1 MKKILSVF
9 CIATL
14 LFASCSDEY
23 DDSKLWQNVNDLKDR
38 IASLEKT
45 VQTMNSDISS
55 IQSIV
60 DAINA
65 RDYIV
70 KVEELA
76 DKSGYTITF
85 AKGNTITIKHGKDG
99 IDGKDSPII
108 GIDIYEGI
116 YYWTITTNGN
126 TTWLLDNDGN
136 KLKVSGVDGKSAYE
150 LAVEKGYEGTLD
162 EWLESLKGLNGKS
175 AYELAVEK
183 GYSGTIEEWL
193 ESLNGTDGKDGS
205 DGEDGKDGIT
215 PVLGVDSEGYWTID
229 MGNGIQRLK
238 DTNRKD
244 VKAIGQDGT
253 DGKDGVDGSSFF
265 NNVRYDDNF
274 VYFTFTDGKVV
285 SIPLSK
291 GVSFTV
297 SNVSDRQLFVYGET
311 RTFDIVQNNIAKISI
326 SKPDGWKV
334 SVLGDVMTVIAPP
347 QENTFAEESGEIAIT
362 AMGTDSKSFVM
373 FSFSVKVEPYQ
384 FEDSKFEEYI
394 LTNFDKDENGFL
406 SQSEVNEIISID
418 CSGLGITSIAEIK
431 NFPNLVSLNCSNNSI
446 AKLDLTGNL
455 QLKILDCSNNQIIEL
470 DTSENTSLQTLSCYG
485 NDLQLLDFSN
495 CKDLITLYLLENGKN
510 VITDNSSSIE
520 ESYMMTIDKSSY
532 NNLVLSFANTQILQ
546 LDCTNNESLQSID
559 IGKNDQL
566 AIMRIE
572 SNPLLEIL
580 DVTKNSKLEILYCT
594 NNKLSGLDVSQN
606 PILSTLDCSG
616 NEISLL
622 DVMNNPQL
630 TLLNCGNNR
639 LSSISTINNTKLS
652 ALYCNDNQLTDL
664 DISQN
669 GQLTIL
675 DYSNGK
681 FISSPT
687 FNFPGECSGN
697 TISSLNISNNPNLSQ
712 IYCSNNKIRELNLSE
727 CKNLMVLSCENN
739 QLTKLDLSAN
749 SRLQQLTGYNN
760 KIETLDFTHNTQ
772 LGGAIIHNNNLTN
785 SIDVTMCNRNGFLII
800 CMGNQN
806 LQSVYMTRNQY
817 QHTSNIYP
825 DFLKFFDPHTTL
837 YVDGYPV
844 N

>member
-1 MKKILSVF
+1 MKKILSVL

-14 LFASCSDEY
+14 LFVSCSDEY

-55 IQSIV
+55 IQSII

-70 KVEELA
+70 KIEELA

-126 TTWLLDNDGN
+126 KTWLLDNDGN
-136 KLKVSGVDGKSAYE
+136 KLKVSGVDGKTAYDLAVEKGYKGTLKEWLESLKGSDGQNGSEGKSAYELAVEKGYTGTLEEWLLSLDGTNGSNGKSAYE

-162 EWLESLKGLNGKS
+162 EWLESLKGSNGKS

-238 DTNRKD
+238 DTNGKD

-418 CSGLGITSIAEIK
+418 CSGLGITS
-431 NFPNLVSLNCSNNSI
+431 
-446 AKLDLTGNL
+446 
-455 QLKILDCSNNQIIEL
+455 
-470 DTSENTSLQTLSCYG
+470 
-485 NDLQLLDFSN
+485 
-495 CKDLITLYLLENGKN
+495 
-510 VITDNSSSIE
+510 
-520 ESYMMTIDKSSY
+520 
-532 NNLVLSFANTQILQ
+532 
-546 LDCTNNESLQSID
+546 
-559 IGKNDQL
+559 
-566 AIMRIE
+566 R
-572 SNPLLEIL
+572 
-580 DVTKNSKLEILYCT
+580 
-594 NNKLSGLDVSQN
+594 
-606 PILSTLDCSG
+606 
-616 NEISLL
+616 
-622 DVMNNPQL
+622 
-630 TLLNCGNNR
+630 
-639 LSSISTINNTKLS
+639 
-652 ALYCNDNQLTDL
+652 
-664 DISQN
+664 
-669 GQLTIL
+669 
-675 DYSNGK
+675 
-681 FISSPT
+681 
-687 FNFPGECSGN
+687 
-697 TISSLNISNNPNLSQ
+697 
-712 IYCSNNKIRELNLSE
+712 
-727 CKNLMVLSCENN
+727 
-739 QLTKLDLSAN
+739 
-749 SRLQQLTGYNN
+749 
-760 KIETLDFTHNTQ
+760 
-772 LGGAIIHNNNLTN
+772 
-785 SIDVTMCNRNGFLII
+785 
-800 CMGNQN
+800 
-806 LQSVYMTRNQY
+806 
-817 QHTSNIYP
+817 
-825 DFLKFFDPHTTL
+825 
-837 YVDGYPV
+837 
-844 N
+844 

>member
-45 VQTMNSDISS
+45 VRTMNSDISS

-70 KVEELA
+70 KIEELA

-126 TTWLLDNDGN
+126 KTWLLDNDGN
-136 KLKVSGVDGKSAYE
+136 KLKVSGVDGKTAYDLAVEKGYKGTLEEWLESLKGSDGQNGSDGKSAYELAVEKGYTGTLEEWLLSLNGTNGSNGKSAYE

-162 EWLESLKGLNGKS
+162 EWLESLKGSNGSDGQDGSNGKS

-205 DGEDGKDGIT
+205 DGENGKDGTT
-215 PVLGVDSEGYWTID
+215 PILGVDSEGYWTID
-229 MGNGIQRLK
+229 MGNGVQRLK
-238 DTNRKD
+238 DANGKD

-265 NNVRYDDNF
+265 NNVRYDENF

-334 SVLGDVMTVIAPP
+334 SVNTNQLTVIAPP
-347 QENTFAEESGEIAIT
+347 KENTFAEESGEIAIT
-362 AMGTDSKSFVM
+362 AMGIDQKSFTL
-373 FSFSVKVEPYQ
+373 FSFNVEIDRTLIY
-384 FEDSKFEEYI
+384 FEDSKFKEYL
-394 LTNFDKDENGFL
+394 LTNFDINGDGSINISNESFAIKD
-406 SQSEVNEIISID
+406 ID
-418 CSGLGITSIAEIK
+418 CSNKGINSIDEIK
-431 NFPNLVSLNCSNNSI
+431 WFSNLSTLTCNDNNLTTLNVKCTGLNKLICNNNQLISLDVSWCKNLDYLNCSFNQLTVLDIENNSNLTTLYI
-446 AKLDLTGNL
+446 A
-455 QLKILDCSNNQIIEL
+455 NNQIKSIDLSKCENLMSLWCSDNQIKSL
-470 DTSENTSLQTLSCYG
+470 DI
-485 NDLQLLDFSN
+485 SN
-495 CKDLITLYLLENGKN
+495 C
-510 VITDNSSSIE
+510 
-520 ESYMMTIDKSSY
+520 
-532 NNLVLSFANTQILQ
+532 Q
-546 LDCTNNESLQSID
+546 
-559 IGKNDQL
+559 
-566 AIMRIE
+566 R
-572 SNPLLEIL
+572 LEIL
-580 DVTKNSKLEILYCT
+580 HCYSNQLTT
-594 NNKLSGLDVSQN
+594 LDVSN
-606 PILSTLDCSG
+606 CPKLKELNCSG
-616 NEISLL
+616 N
-622 DVMNNPQL
+622 
-630 TLLNCGNNR
+630 
-639 LSSISTINNTKLS
+639 
-652 ALYCNDNQLTDL
+652 
-664 DISQN
+664 
-669 GQLTIL
+669 
-675 DYSNGK
+675 
-681 FISSPT
+681 
-687 FNFPGECSGN
+687 
-697 TISSLNISNNPNLSQ
+697 
-712 IYCSNNKIRELNLSE
+712 LNLSTIYLKDGQE
-727 CKNLMVLSCENN
+727 INKLLKN
-739 QLTKLDLSAN
+739 D
-749 SRLQQLTGYNN
+749 Y
-760 KIETLDFTHNTQ
+760 TQ
-772 LGGAIIHNNNLTN
+772 I
-785 SIDVTMCNRNGFLII
+785 
-800 CMGNQN
+800 
-806 LQSVYMTRNQY
+806 VY
-817 QHTSNIYP
+817 
-825 DFLKFFDPHTTL
+825 K
-837 YVDGYPV
+837 
-844 N
+844 

>member
-1 MKKILSVF
+1 MKKILSVL

-14 LFASCSDEY
+14 LFVSCSDEY

-55 IQSIV
+55 IQSII

-70 KVEELA
+70 KIEELA

-126 TTWLLDNDGN
+126 KTWLLDNDGN
-136 KLKVSGVDGKSAYE
+136 KLKVSGVDGKTAYDLAVEKGYKGTLKEWLESLKGSDGQNGSEGKSAYELAVEKGYTGTLEEWLLSLDGTNGSNGKSAYE

-162 EWLESLKGLNGKS
+162 EWLESLKGSNGKS

-238 DTNRKD
+238 DTNGKD

-510 VITDNSSSIE
+510 VITDNSSI
-520 ESYMMTIDKSSY
+520 
-532 NNLVLSFANTQILQ
+532 
-546 LDCTNNESLQSID
+546 
-559 IGKNDQL
+559 
-566 AIMRIE
+566 
-572 SNPLLEIL
+572 
-580 DVTKNSKLEILYCT
+580 
-594 NNKLSGLDVSQN
+594 
-606 PILSTLDCSG
+606 
-616 NEISLL
+616 
-622 DVMNNPQL
+622 
-630 TLLNCGNNR
+630 
-639 LSSISTINNTKLS
+639 
-652 ALYCNDNQLTDL
+652 
-664 DISQN
+664 
-669 GQLTIL
+669 
-675 DYSNGK
+675 
-681 FISSPT
+681 
-687 FNFPGECSGN
+687 
-697 TISSLNISNNPNLSQ
+697 
-712 IYCSNNKIRELNLSE
+712 IYG
-727 CKNLMVLSCENN
+727 
-739 QLTKLDLSAN
+739 D
-749 SRLQQLTGYNN
+749 
-760 KIETLDFTHNTQ
+760 D
-772 LGGAIIHNNNLTN
+772 
-785 SIDVTMCNRNGFLII
+785 
-800 CMGNQN
+800 
-806 LQSVYMTRNQY
+806 
-817 QHTSNIYP
+817 
-825 DFLKFFDPHTTL
+825 
-837 YVDGYPV
+837 
-844 N
+844 